1 MPLMSRRERVVTALS
16 HRQPDRVPIDL
27 GTTVVT
33 GIALK
38 TYERLKVRLGLDL
51 GETQVYDRRNQLAV
65 VDDAVLDIFDIDTRS
80 LQAGAPENRPIIES
94 TDQEG
99 FTDEWGSLNVKPP
112 DVDTYFIANAPL
124 SGEISLHDIINYPW
138 PDPDDPG
145 RTRGLRA
152 RALALRAKDDRA
164 LVMAIPGSII
174 QMSQLLRGFEDW
186 YMDVAANPE
195 LIAALLDRILEV
207 QTGIAGNLFGA
218 VGDLVDV
225 VFIYD
230 DLAMQDR
237 LVVSFRHYQRLIEPR
252 LRQYIEFLHSRT
264 RARIVHHNDGA
275 IVPVLDSLI
284 DMGIDAINPVQVSAK
299 GMGDVAELKRR
310 FGARLAFW
318 GAVDTQTTLPFGTPA
333 DVRAE
338 VLSRIRDLNRDG
350 GYVLG
355 AVHNIQADIPEE
367 NVVALFETARDE
379 VPGGEKRRDP
389 DHAQATA

>member
-1 MPLMSRRERVVTALS
+1 MPFMSRRERVVTALS

-145 RTRGLRA
+145 RTRNLRA
-152 RALALRAKDDRA
+152 RALALRAKDDRRW
-164 LVMAIPGSII
+164 SWRF
-174 QMSQLLRGFEDW
+174 Q
-186 YMDVAANPE
+186 AA
-195 LIAALLDRILEV
+195 
-207 QTGIAGNLFGA
+207 
-218 VGDLVDV
+218 
-225 VFIYD
+225 
-230 DLAMQDR
+230 
-237 LVVSFRHYQRLIEPR
+237 S
-252 LRQYIEFLHSRT
+252 SR
-264 RARIVHHNDGA
+264 
-275 IVPVLDSLI
+275 
-284 DMGIDAINPVQVSAK
+284 
-299 GMGDVAELKRR
+299 
-310 FGARLAFW
+310 
-318 GAVDTQTTLPFGTPA
+318 
-333 DVRAE
+333 
-338 VLSRIRDLNRDG
+338 
-350 GYVLG
+350 
-355 AVHNIQADIPEE
+355 
-367 NVVALFETARDE
+367 
-379 VPGGEKRRDP
+379 
-389 DHAQATA
+389 

>member
-1 MPLMSRRERVVTALS
+1 MQSMSHRERVVAALA

-38 TYERLKVRLGLDL
+38 TYDRLKAHLGLDL
-51 GETQVYDRRNQLAV
+51 GDAQVYDRRNQLAI
-65 VDDAVLDIFDIDTRS
+65 VDDAVLDRFDIDTRS

-195 LIAALLDRILEV
+195 LIGALLDQIQDV
-207 QTGIAGNLFGA
+207 QTSLAGNLLGA
-218 VGDLVDV
+218 VI
-225 VFIYD
+225 FIYD

-252 LRQYIEFLHSRT
+252 LRKYIEFLHSRT
-264 RARIVHHNDGA
+264 PAKIVHHNDGA
-275 IVPVLDSLI
+275 IMPVLDSLI

-299 GMGDVAELKRR
+299 GMGDVADLKRR

>member
-1 MPLMSRRERVVTALS
+1 MTDILSEMTRRERVLAALS
-16 HRQPDRVPIDL
+16 HRQPDRVPVDL

-38 TYERLKVRLGLDL
+38 TYDRLKAHLGLDL
-51 GETQVYDRRNQLAV
+51 GPTRLYDRRNQLAE
-65 VDDAVLDIFDIDTRS
+65 VDDAVLDLFDIATRGLKPGTS
-80 LQAGAPENRPIIES
+80 ECRPIQEL
-94 TDQEG
+94 TDQDG
-99 FTDEWGSLNVKPP
+99 FTDEWGCLNIKPP

-124 SGEISLHDIINYPW
+124 AGEISLHDIIHYPW

-152 RALALRAKDDRA
+152 EALALRAKDDRA
-164 LVMAIPGSII
+164 LVMPIPGSII

-186 YMDVAANPE
+186 YLDVAANPD
-195 LIAALLDRILEV
+195 LLAALMDQIMEI
-207 QTGIAGNLFGA
+207 QMGIAGNLLAA

-225 VFIYD
+225 IFIYD

-237 LVVSFRHYQRLIEPR
+237 LVVSLRHYRALIEPR
-252 LRQYIEFLHSRT
+252 LRKYIAFLRGKT
-264 RARIVHHNDGA
+264 AAKIVHHNDGA
-275 IVPVLDSLI
+275 IVPVLDSLA

-299 GMGDVAELKRR
+299 GMGDVVALKEQ

-333 DVRAE
+333 QVAAE
-338 VLSRIRDLNRDG
+338 VRSRMHDLNRDG

-355 AVHNIQADIPEE
+355 AVHNIQADIPVE
-367 NVVALFETARDE
+367 NVVALFETARDA
-379 VPGGEKRRDP
+379 V
-389 DHAQATA
+389 

>member
-1 MPLMSRRERVVTALS
+1 MQSMSHRERVVAALA

-38 TYERLKVRLGLDL
+38 TYDRLKARLGLNL
-51 GETQVYDRRNQLAV
+51 GETRLYDRRNQLAI
-65 VDDAVLDIFDIDTRS
+65 VDDAVLDLFSIDTRG
-80 LQAGAPENRPIIES
+80 LQPGAPENRPVVECA
-94 TDQEG
+94 DQEG
-99 FTDEWGSLNVKPP
+99 FIDEWGSLNIRPP

-124 SGEISLHDIINYPW
+124 AGEISLQDIVNYPW
-138 PDPDDPG
+138 PDPNDPG
-145 RTRGLRA
+145 RARNLRA
-152 RALALRAKDDRA
+152 EALAYRAREERA
-164 LVMAIPGSII
+164 LVLPIPGSII

-186 YMDVAANPE
+186 YIDVAANPD
-195 LIAALLDRILEV
+195 LLAALLDQILEI
-207 QTGIAGNLFGA
+207 QTAIAGNLLA
-218 VGDLVDV
+218 AIGDLVDV
-225 VFIYD
+225 IFIYD
-230 DLAMQDR
+230 DLGMQDR
-237 LVVSFRHYQRLIEPR
+237 LVVSLRHYHRLLEPR
-252 LRQYIEFLHSRT
+252 LQKYIEFLHGKT
-264 RARIVHHNDGA
+264 PAKIVHHNDGA

-299 GMGDVAELKRR
+299 GMGDVAALKEQ

-338 VLSRIRDLNRDG
+338 TLSRIRDLNRDG

-367 NVVALFETARDE
+367 NVLALFETARDE
-379 VPGGEKRRDP
+379 VPGGE
-389 DHAQATA
+389 